1 MTGSTKLRQ
10 LTIKFHTELFQDRRI
25 KGAENDY
32 NRYAY
37 CFFWLVLGD

>member
-1 MTGSTKLRQ
+1 MPTDNDFSQ
-10 LTIKFHTELFQDRRI
+10 KFHTEIFQDRLI
-25 KGAENDY
+25 KGAANDY